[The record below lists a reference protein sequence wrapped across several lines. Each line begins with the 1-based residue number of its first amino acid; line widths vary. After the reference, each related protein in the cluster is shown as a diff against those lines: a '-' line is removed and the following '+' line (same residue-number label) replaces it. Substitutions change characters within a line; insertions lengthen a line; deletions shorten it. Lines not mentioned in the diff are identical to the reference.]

1 MSHVGAVRVSVLV
14 HQPFPL
20 GGVCVPC
27 ANVLR
32 LQVLQLAVDVVTV
45 RHLRLQVRRE
55 AAGEEEEGKEKVDE
69 VEFIPVNPFNK

>member
-1 MSHVGAVRVSVLV
+1 MAHVGAVRVSVLV

-20 GGVCVPC
+20 GGVCMSC

-45 RHLRLQVRRE
+45 RHLCLKVRRE
-55 AAGEEEEGKEKVDE
+55 ATEEGERKKKEKK
-69 VEFIPVNPFNK
+69 N